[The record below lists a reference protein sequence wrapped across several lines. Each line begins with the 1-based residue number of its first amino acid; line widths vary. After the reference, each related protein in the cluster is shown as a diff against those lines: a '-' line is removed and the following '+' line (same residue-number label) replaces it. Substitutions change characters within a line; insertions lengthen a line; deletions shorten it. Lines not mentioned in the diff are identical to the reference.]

1 MLTAAKYSTRLS
13 LRGRLLTRNE
23 DGIHLAC
30 LQGLKDVRHG
40 RHVAEHLTRAKPETL
55 RDDPPPPACEGPQG
69 QLELPEACVLVQEE
83 RKGERDGGKNR
94 GRRDPAAPESVPYML
109 GTQARP

>member
-13 LRGRLLTRNE
+13 LRGCLLTRNG
-23 DGIHLAC
+23 DGVHLAR

-40 RHVAEHLTRAKPETL
+40 RHVAEHLTRAKPEAL
-55 RDDPPPPACEGPQG
+55 RDDPPPLACEGPQG
-69 QLELPEACVLVQEE
+69 QLELPEACALVEEE

-94 GRRDPAAPESVPYML
+94 VGRDPAVPGSVPNTL